1 MYNFFILKY
10 NVELNYFRNT
20 AGNKSI
26 WCIENSTENQTYGS
40 VETVAF
46 HHYQKQGFSNG
57 LHCEGALPNILFCT
71 LFWEELYDIHIPGA
85 FVTPYQEAPAD
96 LYTEQFYKN
105 RKEKIDMKLKIIS
118 DLSSESLSCRMK
130 EKFIIFKQYK
140 SVMLTNLDNNLQLEV
155 ILLIFYC
162 LIHQKM

>member
-1 MYNFFILKY
+1 MFILKY

-26 WCIENSTENQTYGS
+26 WCIENSIENQTYGS

-46 HHYQKQGFSNG
+46 HHYQKQGFPNG

-71 LFWEELYDIHIPGA
+71 LFWEELYGIHIPGA
-85 FVTPYQEAPAD
+85 FVTPYQEAPGD
-96 LYTEQFYKN
+96 LYTDQFYKN

-118 DLSSESLSCRMK
+118 DLSSELLSSKMK
-130 EKFIIFKQYK
+130 EKFVIFKQYQ
-140 SVMLTNLDNNLQLEV
+140 SAMITNLDNNLQLEV
-155 ILLIFYC
+155 ILLILF
-162 LIHQKM
+162 II